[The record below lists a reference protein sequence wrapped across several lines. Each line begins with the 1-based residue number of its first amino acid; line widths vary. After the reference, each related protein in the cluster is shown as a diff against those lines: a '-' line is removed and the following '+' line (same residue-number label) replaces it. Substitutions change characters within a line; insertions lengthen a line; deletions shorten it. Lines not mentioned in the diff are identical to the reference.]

1 MEVSGVN
8 KSELIDAV
16 TDRVAVD
23 RKTVTSAVDVLLET
37 VTRTVAN
44 GERVVLT
51 GFGSFEKKDKPARTG
66 RNPTTGATIRLKKT
80 SVPRF
85 KAGAGFSDVVSGAK
99 KLQKIQAKAKPAAG
113 TARTTARA
121 AAGSAAGTA
130 GTAGVARRTAPAAT
144 GAARS
149 GARVARPPRRRPGR
163 LRPRRSPARRRP
175 AAPQG
180 ARRHRARPPP
190 RPFPAARRPSAQQA
204 RPPQRRPRQCGR
216 PLGRRPRRG
225 AEPRLTNADSSRNT
239 QRTGPL
245 PRGSARWPWRPD
257 SVERS
262 ATRHSATSAM
272 TLCDHAVFLL
282 TWRTGAR
289 VHWRRGV

>member
-85 KAGAGFSDVVSGAK
+85 KSGAGFSDVVSGAK
-99 KLQKIQAKAKPAAG
+99 KLPKIQAKAKPAAG

-149 GARVARPPRRRPGR
+149 GARVARPPRRRPGLPRPHR
-163 LRPRRSPARRRP
+163 LPCRRSVWSGPACHSSRFFQSLIGAHPYRSSSGPSAPRRRRN
-175 AAPQG
+175 
-180 ARRHRARPPP
+180 RRG
-190 RPFPAARRPSAQQA
+190 SV
-204 RPPQRRPRQCGR
+204 
-216 PLGRRPRRG
+216 PRRAAAG
-225 AEPRLTNADSSRNT
+225 RLPFRV
-239 QRTGPL
+239 TGPIRGHL
-245 PRGSARWPWRPD
+245 P
-257 SVERS
+257 
-262 ATRHSATSAM
+262 
-272 TLCDHAVFLL
+272 
-282 TWRTGAR
+282 
-289 VHWRRGV
+289 

>member
-1 MEVSGVN
+1 VN

-99 KLQKIQAKAKPAAG
+99 KLPKIQAKAKPAAG

-121 AAGSAAGTA
+121 AAGSAAGAA
-130 GTAGVARRTAPAAT
+130 GTAGVARRTVPAAT
-144 GAARS
+144 WAARS
-149 GARVARPPRRRPGR
+149 GARSTGSATSPPATRS
-163 LRPRRSPARRRP
+163 SPAVAVP
-175 AAPQG
+175 AIGVVG
-180 ARRHRARPPP
+180 AGLPLQ
-190 RPFPAARRPSAQQA
+190 PFLPVAYRRPSVSVVL
-204 RPPQRRPRQCGR
+204 RPQCTA
-216 PLGRRPRRG
+216 PE
-225 AEPRLTNADSSRNT
+225 A
-239 QRTGPL
+239 
-245 PRGSARWPWRPD
+245 
-257 SVERS
+257 
-262 ATRHSATSAM
+262 
-272 TLCDHAVFLL
+272 
-282 TWRTGAR
+282 
-289 VHWRRGV
+289 

>member
-99 KLQKIQAKAKPAAG
+99 KLPKIQAKAKPAAG

-149 GARVARPPRRRPGR
+149 GAR
-163 LRPRRSPARRRP
+163 S
-175 AAPQG
+175 
-180 ARRHRARPPP
+180 
-190 RPFPAARRPSAQQA
+190 
-204 RPPQRRPRQCGR
+204 
-216 PLGRRPRRG
+216 
-225 AEPRLTNADSSRNT
+225 
-239 QRTGPL
+239 TG
-245 PRGSARWPWRPD
+245 
-257 SVERS
+257 
-262 ATRHSATSAM
+262 SATSPPA
-272 TLCDHAVFLL
+272 TRPAP
-282 TWRTGAR
+282 TTPIAGTATAGRTTGRKKAPSKTAATTIPGGATAKR
-289 VHWRRGV
+289 AAGKTPAAATSTVRTAARKAPAKRS